1 MLPILTLIVFGSLD
15 VIAYFRNMSALEKT
29 ATAIGE
35 VISRCSALTTQDL
48 TNYSVE
54 AQEMVGGPPFTP
66 LIDITGQGGAFI
78 VSVIGNDSG
87 TSTTIVWQEEFS
99 SSTTPAY
106 VSKIGKVGYAPAT
119 LGTFALP
126 QGQVLVTIEL
136 FNAFTLWSFGTPLLS
151 VPTSTTMYTDA
162 MFLARAA
169 NPTKLETLTQST
181 TAACGT

>member
-1 MLPILTLIVFGSLD
+1 MLPILTLIVFGCLD

-35 VISRCSALTTQDL
+35 IVSRCTSLTTQDL

-54 AQEMVGGPPFTP
+54 AQAMVGGPPFAP

-78 VSVIGNDSG
+78 VSAIGNDSG
-87 TSTTIVWQEEFS
+87 TSTTIVWQQEFS
-99 SSTTPAY
+99 SATTPPY

-119 LGTFALP
+119 LGTFVLP
-126 QGQVLVTIEL
+126 QGQVLITVEL

-151 VPTSTTMYTDA
+151 PPTTTTMYTDA
-162 MFLARAA
+162 MFLARGS
-169 NPTKLETLTQST
+169 NPAKLETLTQST